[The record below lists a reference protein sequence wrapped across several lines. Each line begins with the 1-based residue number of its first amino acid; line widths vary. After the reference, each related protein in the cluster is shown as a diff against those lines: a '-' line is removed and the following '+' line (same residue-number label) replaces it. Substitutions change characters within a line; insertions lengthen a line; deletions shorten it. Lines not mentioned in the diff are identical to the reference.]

1 MTVESKKELR
11 SIFNLKKIFFVLLG
25 NTIYCAGIVAFVLP
39 TALVT
44 GGTTG
49 LGLIVNHYFGVP
61 IELFAAIFNTV
72 MFLLAIVLLG
82 KVVCPDF
89 ADQYVLFS
97 GYSRRISKNRMDAGT
112 DGRSDALYGFRGSV
126 DRRGD
131 RYGHQSGGID
141 GRYGY
146 SAVDPE

>member
-39 TALVT
+39 TGLVT

-72 MFLLAIVLLG
+72 MFLLAVVLLG
-82 KVVCPDF
+82 KGNVWIAFLYLVLSVALGVAAVF
-89 ADQYVLFS
+89 AGQWIVS
-97 GYSRRISKNRMDAGT
+97 
-112 DGRSDALYGFRGSV
+112 
-126 DRRGD
+126 
-131 RYGHQSGGID
+131 
-141 GRYGY
+141 
-146 SAVDPE
+146 